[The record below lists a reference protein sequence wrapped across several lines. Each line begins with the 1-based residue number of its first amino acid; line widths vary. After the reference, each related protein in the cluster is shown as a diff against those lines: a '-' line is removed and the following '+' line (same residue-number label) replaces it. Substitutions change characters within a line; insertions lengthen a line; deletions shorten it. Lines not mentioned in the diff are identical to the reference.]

1 MRLIVIIDKYGGYCN
16 RLFQS
21 LHYHA
26 FAMEEGA
33 IFLNPSM
40 LGILK
45 FDNYF
50 FYFFDKINNLF
61 LKSFS
66 RIIKFVLGKEEF
78 CFYYRKNNYIKIV
91 KGWEFRKNNLT
102 TKFYVDLKNL
112 YSFDKKNLS
121 NKLILLIASLNSLK
135 RQGKYIVGLHI
146 RRKDYKS
153 WNKGKYY
160 FSDQIYKQIINK
172 LKEKLIQDKHIPYI
186 LVLSD
191 DVISPGLNFD
201 YLSNGSWKED
211 QLILQTCDLIIGPPS
226 TFTMWASYIS
236 QTPLIQIKDDG
247 DIDFAD
253 VKICKG

>member
-1 MRLIVIIDKYGGYCN
+1 MRLILIVTKYGGFCN

-21 LHYHA
+21 LHFHA

-33 IFLNPSM
+33 LFFNPSM
-40 LGILK
+40 IGILK
-45 FDNYF
+45 YDNYF
-50 FYFFDKINNLF
+50 FYFFDRVNNLF

-66 RIIKFVLGKEEF
+66 IIIKFIFGKDEI
-78 CFYYRKNNYIKIV
+78 CFYFRKNNYIKIV
-91 KGWEFRKNNLT
+91 KDWEFRKNNLT
-102 TKFYVDLKNL
+102 TKFYLDLKNL

-121 NKLILLIASLNSLK
+121 NKFIYLINSLNSLK
-135 RQGKYIVGLHI
+135 KQGKFIVGLHI

-153 WNKGKYY
+153 WNGGKYY

-172 LKEKLIQDKHIPYI
+172 LRKKLVKDKLIPYI

-191 DVISPGLNFD
+191 DVISPCLNCD

-211 QLILQTCDLIIGPPS
+211 QLILQICDLIIGPPS

-247 DIDFAD
+247 DINFAD
-253 VKICKG
+253 AKVCKG